1 MIALGARKTIALELH
16 VPIIDGAAA
25 VYMKMRSNQINVS
38 RVCSIVPSIHL
49 LLVLMLGLHD
59 LPQLSHHA
67 IRVHKLHSLSFLS
80 LNGR

>member
-25 VYMKMRSNQINVS
+25 VYMKMRSNQKNVS

-49 LLVLMLGLHD
+49 LLVLMLRSSR
-59 LPQLSHHA
+59 PASA
-67 IRVHKLHSLSFLS
+67 KPSCNPRS
-80 LNGR
+80 